1 MNAQRQE
8 RVAIASLLAVTAAW
22 GSTFVIVKDGI
33 GRMPFMSL
41 MSLRFSIAF
50 VLLAVMRPRALRVD
64 RVELG
69 RGAVIGVIGF
79 LGYLFQTIGLQY
91 TTASVS
97 GFVTGMFV
105 VLTPLCAWA
114 LHRERIGANVWVA
127 VVIAT
132 TGLGL
137 IALHGWSFGVGEA
150 WTLAGAFMWAL
161 QIIYFSRWST
171 ASNAYSVGMLMI
183 GFVALFF
190 VVGTVPAGF
199 VMPPTGGVWGGIL
212 VAAVFATAIAFPVQ
226 SWGQAHIDATR
237 AAVIFTMEPVF
248 AATAGVLVAGDI
260 LSPRILIGAGCILAA
275 MVIAEFGGR
284 RAPDVDSLPHPSM

>member
-1 MNAQRQE
+1 M
-8 RVAIASLLAVTAAW
+8 AIASLLAVTAAW
-22 GSTFVIVKDGI
+22 GTSFVVVKDGI
-33 GRMPFMSL
+33 SRMPFMSF
-41 MSLRFSIAF
+41 MSLRFSVAF
-50 VLLAVMRPRALRVD
+50 ILLALMRPRALRMD
-64 RVELG
+64 RRQLG
-69 RGAVIGVIGF
+69 RGVVIGVIGF

-97 GFVTGMFV
+97 GFITGMFV

-114 LHRERIGANVWVA
+114 LHRDRIGGNVWVS

-132 TGLGL
+132 VGLGL
-137 IALHGWSFGVGEA
+137 ISLHGWSFGVGEA
-150 WTLAGAFMWAL
+150 WTLAGALMWAL

-171 ASNAYSVGMLMI
+171 SENAYSIGMLMI

-199 VMPPTGGVWGGIL
+199 TMPPTGGVWVGVL
-212 VAAVFATAIAFPVQ
+212 VTSVFATAIAFPVQ

-248 AATAGVLVAGDI
+248 AATAGVLVAGDV
-260 LSPRILIGAGCILAA
+260 LGPRTLIGAACILAA
-275 MVIAEFGGR
+275 MAIAEFGGR
-284 RAPDVDSLPHPSM
+284 RAPDVDTLPHPSM

>member
-1 MNAQRQE
+1 M
-8 RVAIASLLAVTAAW
+8 AIASLLAVTAAW
-22 GSTFVIVKDGI
+22 STSFVVVKDGI
-33 GRMPFMSL
+33 SRMPFMSF
-41 MSLRFSIAF
+41 MSLRFSVAF
-50 VLLAVMRPRALRVD
+50 ILLALMRPRALRMD
-64 RVELG
+64 RRQLG
-69 RGAVIGVIGF
+69 RGVVIGVIGF

-97 GFVTGMFV
+97 GFITGMFV

-114 LHRERIGANVWVA
+114 LHRDRIGGNVWVS

-132 TGLGL
+132 VGLGL
-137 IALHGWSFGVGEA
+137 ISLHGWSFGVGEA
-150 WTLAGAFMWAL
+150 WTLAGALMWAL

-171 ASNAYSVGMLMI
+171 SENAYSIGMLMI

-199 VMPPTGGVWGGIL
+199 TMPPTGGVWVGVL
-212 VAAVFATAIAFPVQ
+212 VTSVFATAIAFPVQ

-248 AATAGVLVAGDI
+248 AATAGVLVAGDV
-260 LSPRILIGAGCILAA
+260 LGPRTLIGAACILAA
-275 MVIAEFGGR
+275 MAIAEFGGR
-284 RAPDVDSLPHPSM
+284 RAPDVDTLPHPSM